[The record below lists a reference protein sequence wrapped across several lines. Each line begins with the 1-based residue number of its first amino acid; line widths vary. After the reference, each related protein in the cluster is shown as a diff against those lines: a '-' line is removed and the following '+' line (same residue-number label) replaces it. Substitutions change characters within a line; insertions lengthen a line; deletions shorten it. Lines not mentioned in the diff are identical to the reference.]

1 MPRRVLLI
9 VAVVLA
15 AVIGTVSVY
24 SYNKR
29 EEAQKAAQKKA
40 RDKTASQA
48 VVAPVAPS
56 GPLDHAVHDA
66 EEARGRPAASQPA
79 VSLVR
84 KPTLTAEQFQ
94 GQAGMQDD
102 GEKARRAAEQQKE
115 FDLYS
120 APIFKGGNKLDAQ
133 HHGQQDGTAGQMDP
147 MLASIAGLQKAAAD
161 KGAADGTAAQ
171 VAASLAH
178 QNAAPQD
185 RDKQFLDGEEGA
197 NHALDK
203 VTLAGQLPKCT
214 IGVGAFI
221 ESQLVTGINSDKPG
235 LFIAE
240 IPHDVYDTI
249 DGTCLVIPKGSFLTG
264 RYDSDIH
271 IGQTRLLAAVE
282 TLRFPNGQVVSL
294 SGMPTAD
301 NGGYAG
307 LDGDVNNHFLKIFG
321 SSLAV
326 GVLERAFN
334 NQSTATT
341 SGAGGITTYGDTA
354 GQVLGQ
360 TAQVMLDRNRQI
372 PPTIT
377 RDRGTSFIVE
387 VTHNIE
393 LAPYVN

>member
-147 MLASIAGLQKAAAD
+147 MLRPTRVLRTGRQRRWLRLWRIK
-161 KGAADGTAAQ
+161 TRR
-171 VAASLAH
+171 H
-178 QNAAPQD
+178 
-185 RDKQFLDGEEGA
+185 R
-197 NHALDK
+197 
-203 VTLAGQLPKCT
+203 
-214 IGVGAFI
+214 
-221 ESQLVTGINSDKPG
+221 TGISNFSMVRK
-235 LFIAE
+235 
-240 IPHDVYDTI
+240 V
-249 DGTCLVIPKGSFLTG
+249 
-264 RYDSDIH
+264 
-271 IGQTRLLAAVE
+271 
-282 TLRFPNGQVVSL
+282 
-294 SGMPTAD
+294 PTM
-301 NGGYAG
+301 
-307 LDGDVNNHFLKIFG
+307 
-321 SSLAV
+321 
-326 GVLERAFN
+326 R
-334 NQSTATT
+334 
-341 SGAGGITTYGDTA
+341 
-354 GQVLGQ
+354 
-360 TAQVMLDRNRQI
+360 
-372 PPTIT
+372 
-377 RDRGTSFIVE
+377 
-387 VTHNIE
+387 
-393 LAPYVN
+393 